1 MTKKQNK
8 TKQNKNKQKQKK
20 TKTTTTTTTTTKKR
34 KSHPWKLSITIEKKY
49 IPLLNSSCQR
59 LATEGGLV
67 DRGVDF

>member
-8 TKQNKNKQKQKK
+8 TKQNKTKKKQKK
-20 TKTTTTTTTTTKKR
+20 KR
-34 KSHPWKLSITIEKKY
+34 KQQQQQQQQKNEKV
-49 IPLLNSSCQR
+49 ILENCQSPERRNINSSCQR

>member
-1 MTKKQNK
+1 MTKKKNK

-20 TKTTTTTTTTTKKR
+20 KPKTTTTTTTTKR
-34 KSHPWKLSITIEKKY
+34 KSNPWKLSITIEKKY
-49 IPLLNSSCQR
+49 IPILNSSCQR

>member
-8 TKQNKNKQKQKK
+8 TKQKQ
-20 TKTTTTTTTTTKKR
+20 TKTTKNENNNNNNNNKKKR